1 MKFAFVHLQN
11 KRIMDIESFREYCL
25 SLPGTTE
32 GMKWD
37 HLCFMIEEKIYVI
50 VAIDSGSSFSIK
62 CNPDDFDALTARDG
76 IAQAYHLAKR
86 QWIQVASLDVLND
99 KELKSLVAQSR
110 ALVLAKLSK
119 KTQAKY
125 QEL

>member
-1 MKFAFVHLQN
+1 
-11 KRIMDIESFREYCL
+11 MDIESFREYCL

-37 HLCFMIEEKIYVI
+37 HLCFMIEEKIFVI
-50 VAIDSGSSFSIK
+50 ADIDTGSRFSIK

-86 QWIQVASLDVLND
+86 QWIQIENLDVLND
-99 KELKSLVAQSR
+99 KELKERVAESR
-110 ALVLAKLSK
+110 ALVLAKLPK

-125 QEL
+125 A

>member
-1 MKFAFVHLQN
+1 
-11 KRIMDIESFREYCL
+11 MDIESFREYCL

-50 VAIDSGSSFSIK
+50 ADIDQGSRFSIK
-62 CNPDDFDALTARDG
+62 CNPDEFDALTARDG

-86 QWIQVASLDVLND
+86 QWIQIENMDVLND
-99 KELKSLVAQSR
+99 KELKARVAESR
-110 ALVLAKLSK
+110 ALVLAKLPK
-119 KTQAKY
+119 KIQAKY
-125 QEL
+125 A

>member
-1 MKFAFVHLQN
+1 
-11 KRIMDIESFREYCL
+11 MDIESFREYCL

-50 VAIDSGSSFSIK
+50 LAIDDGNRFSIK
-62 CNPDDFDALTARDG
+62 CDPDDFDALTARNG
-76 IAQAYHLAKR
+76 IKQAYHLAKR
-86 QWIQVASLDVLND
+86 QWIQIENLDVLTD
-99 KELKSLVAQSR
+99 QELTQRVANSR
-110 ALVLAKLSK
+110 AMVLAKLPK

-125 QEL
+125 SSK

>member
-1 MKFAFVHLQN
+1 
-11 KRIMDIESFREYCL
+11 MDIESFREYCL

-37 HLCFMIEEKIYVI
+37 HLCFMIEEKIYI
-50 VAIDSGSSFSIK
+50 IIAIEEGSRFSIK
-62 CNPDDFDALTARDG
+62 CNPDDFDELTARDG

-86 QWIQVASLDVLND
+86 QWIMIENLEVFND
-99 KELKSLVAQSR
+99 QELKSRVADSR
-110 ALVLAKLSK
+110 AMVLAKLPK

-125 QEL
+125 IEA